1 MSLRVRFA
9 PSPTGYLH
17 VGGARTALFNWLLA
31 RQEGGTFLLRIE
43 DTDRDRSS
51 EAHTR
56 AILEGLTWLGLDWDE
71 GPVFQSQG
79 LERHRADA
87 LRLLAQGK
95 AYRDFT
101 DPAELARL
109 RETDPDRVLRH
120 PREAAEA
127 LGAEESAA
135 RAAAGEAHA
144 IRFLVPPGETRWTD
158 RVHGEMRFAN
168 EEIEDLVL
176 LRSDGTPTYNLAV
189 VSDDAQGAVTL
200 VIRGDDHLS
209 NTPKQILLHEALG
222 NPVPAFAHVPMIL
235 GPDGKRLSKRHG
247 ATAVGD
253 YRMEGILPAA
263 MVNFLALLGWNP
275 GTEEEVFTP
284 EELARRFSLERVQKK
299 SAVFDTRKLEWL
311 NGRHLAALPTPTVA
325 ARVLELLEGDGAAG
339 GSGPRGGVGEDS
351 GTSPGGPLEPGER
364 ALLARDDGA
373 WLREVVGLLQVRA
386 RTVRE
391 VADTLRIYTRESV
404 SVNPQAAAR
413 HWFRDPETARGHL
426 EALSQALG
434 RVPPSREGATPG
446 WHEAH
451 LEVVVREVAEAR
463 GVGAGKVIHPLRVA
477 LTGEEASPGIFEVL
491 AVLGKDRSMARI
503 SVALSHLP
511 EAAGTEG

>member
-56 AILEGLTWLGLDWDE
+56 AILEGMRWLGLDWDE
-71 GPVFQSQG
+71 GPVFQRHG
-79 LERHRADA
+79 VERHQADA

-101 DPAELARL
+101 DPAELAAL
-109 RETDPDRVLRH
+109 RESDPDRVLRY

-127 LGAEESAA
+127 LGREEAEA
-135 RAAAGEAHA
+135 RAAAGEPHA

-158 RVHGEMRFAN
+158 RVHGEMRFRNA
-168 EEIEDLVL
+168 EIEDLVL

-189 VSDDAQGAVTL
+189 VSDDAEGRITL
-200 VIRGDDHLS
+200 VLRGDDHLS

-222 NPVPAFAHVPMIL
+222 NPVPEFGHLPMIL

-247 ATAVGD
+247 ATAVGA
-253 YRMEGILPAA
+253 YAEEGILPGA

-275 GTEEEVFTP
+275 GTEEEVFSAD
-284 EELARRFSLERVQKK
+284 ELASRFTLERVQKK
-299 SAVFDTRKLEWL
+299 GAVFDRKKLEWL
-311 NGRHLAALPTPTVA
+311 NGRHLAALPTPQVVEA
-325 ARVLELLEGDGAAG
+325 VEALLPHDL
-339 GSGPRGGVGEDS
+339 SQV
-351 GTSPGGPLEPGER
+351 ER
-364 ALLARDDGA
+364 ARLEAEGGA
-373 WLREVVGLLQVRA
+373 WMARAVALLQTRS

-391 VADTLRIYTRESV
+391 VARSLRIYTGEGVEVDAR
-404 SVNPQAAAR
+404 AAAR
-413 HWFRDPETARGHL
+413 HWHRDPEVARGHL
-426 EALSQALG
+426 QALAAALA
-434 RVPPSREGATPG
+434 PLEPWEEGA
-446 WHEAH
+446 
-451 LEVVVREVAEAR
+451 LEDTVRQVAEAR
-463 GVGAGKVIHPLRVA
+463 EVGAGKVIHPLRVA
-477 LTGEEASPGIFEVL
+477 LTGQEASPGIFEVL
-491 AVLGKDRSMARI
+491 ALLGKERSLERI
-503 SVALSHLP
+503 SVALSHLSGP
-511 EAAGTEG
+511 PSTGG